1 MRYVLG
7 IDAGGTKTMAAAV
20 DETGA
25 VQAEFTVGA
34 TNINSEPQ
42 ELVLSR
48 LDHLAAQARQRFPKD
63 ECAAICAATAGYSN
77 PDTARVWNQAFS
89 SFEGRFL
96 IVGDQE
102 AALEGALDGQSGV
115 VVIAGT
121 GSICMGRTS
130 QGKTAR
136 SGGFGHLLDDGGSG
150 YAIGLAMLS
159 AVVRAQDGRAAQTLL
174 TDVVHHALGT
184 HSLSELIRAVYA
196 PNQTKSF
203 FAALAPL
210 LDKAVEEGDTA
221 AQQIAASAAD
231 ELFVLSD
238 TVCKK
243 LALQK
248 GLCALSGGILQN
260 SKPIRAAFSARMAA
274 AYPQIS
280 CVAPLRSACQ
290 GAALLAL
297 RSCGPRKEG

>member
-1 MRYVLG
+1 MKYVLG
-7 IDAGGTKTMAAAV
+7 IDAGGTKTKAAAV

-25 VQAEFTVGA
+25 VKAEFTVGA
-34 TNINSEPQ
+34 TNVNSEPQ

-48 LDHLAAQARQRFPKD
+48 IHQLIVQARQCLPKD

-77 PDTARVWNQAFS
+77 TDTVFLWNQALS
-89 SFEGRFL
+89 SFKGRFL
-96 IVGDQE
+96 LVGDQE
-102 AALEGALDGQSGV
+102 AALEGALGKRFGV

-121 GSICMGRTS
+121 GSICVGRTP

-136 SGGFGHLLDDGGSG
+136 SGGYGHLLDDGGSG

-174 TDVVHHALGT
+174 TDLIYRALGT
-184 HSLSELIRAVYA
+184 HNLNELIRAVYA
-196 PNQTKSF
+196 PGRTKSF

-210 LDKAVEEGDTA
+210 LDKAAEGSDLA
-221 AQQIAASAAD
+221 AQQIVAEAAN
-231 ELFVLSD
+231 ELFVLAD

-243 LALQK
+243 LAIQT
-248 GLCALSGGILQN
+248 GVCALSGGILQN
-260 SKPIRAAFSARMAA
+260 SRPIRAAFSARMAA
-274 AYPQIS
+274 EYPQIP

-297 RSCGPRKEG
+297 RSCGLSKEE